1 MNQAER
7 SWVADARAR
16 LAQRCGEKPA
26 TKAGQVRALWPEIEA
41 ALQGGQSM
49 KSIRKWLEED
59 AGIRLGLTSL
69 TSYISRI
76 RRRESAVAAS
86 ARQGD
91 ERVSICARTAGPAK
105 EPMRDPLAPAIQV
118 LSKRRFDIRELH
130 GDGDPQD
137 QNLV

>member
-59 AGIRLGLTSL
+59 AGIKLGLTSL

-76 RRRESAVAAS
+76 RRREPAAVNARSGGASSAIALRAA
-86 ARQGD
+86 
-91 ERVSICARTAGPAK
+91 EPA
-105 EPMRDPLAPAIQV
+105 
-118 LSKRRFDIRELH
+118 
-130 GDGDPQD
+130 
-137 QNLV
+137 